1 MLVIRQFSFLFQ
13 SHGTQ
18 FDEVHACI
26 LWDVIDCHTLGIIL
40 LGDDVDEHSKF
51 GYGMAI
57 TPTI

>member
-1 MLVIRQFSFLFQ
+1 M
-13 SHGTQ
+13 
-18 FDEVHACI
+18 VHACI